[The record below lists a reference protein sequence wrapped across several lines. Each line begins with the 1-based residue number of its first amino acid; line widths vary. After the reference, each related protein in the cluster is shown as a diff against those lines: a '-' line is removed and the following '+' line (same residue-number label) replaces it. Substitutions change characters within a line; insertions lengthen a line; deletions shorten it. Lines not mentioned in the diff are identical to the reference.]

1 MVLLLRAGEGAALRL
16 GVVSSRVSVG
26 NAVQRNR
33 ARRRLRAAFRLNRFQ
48 FSGTYDVVLI
58 ARRPLLTASWDDVAG
73 ELRYLARKSGLMKA
87 EMGGAS
93 PLPGPQR
100 TAATGGQGAPT

>member
-26 NAVQRNR
+26 NAVARNR
-33 ARRRLRAAFRLNRFQ
+33 ARRRLRSAYRLNRFQ
-48 FSGTYDVVLI
+48 FSGPCDVVLI
-58 ARRPLLTASWDDVAG
+58 ARRPLLTASWDDVTS

-87 EMGGAS
+87 GAGGPPPPSKPRRGVEDGKPGVS
-93 PLPGPQR
+93 P
-100 TAATGGQGAPT
+100 